1 MRIRCTQQTGKLLPV
16 GGSLIEHQQELGVCE
31 HHTRR
36 IGQQTF
42 LHILC
47 NAGERRTIFAEPL
60 PALVEEFAAVIGNAV
75 SAAAPVGEKQI
86 DLVDVDMGVFSL
98 SAVLDN
104 AVVNGVQ
111 HHQQAHRFQIFTQ
124 ILNVKA
130 EDAAFRVD
138 IGLVGKYI
146 QTAHREQL
154 QCQRDTVRLRVD
166 LLHQVV
172 IEVLQRGRLS
182 LITFQIF
189 PIDVSHAAV
198 NDRLLLRL
206 DLIRAHKL
214 LIQRHNK
221 LGLHHQ
227 RLPAVAIPLGQI
239 QRIDVAAIWI
249 RGGDGND
256 LAAQRPYQLAIF
268 AFGIDDNDVM
278 VGRERQ
284 RGDLLLCRHRL
295 ARAGHAG
302 NKTVAVE
309 QISAVA
315 DDEVM
320 RYGVDAVVNTAR
332 VLDLLRFE
340 RHENGSTF
348 RGQGAGCLNAL

>member
-1 MRIRCTQQTGKLLPV
+1 M
-16 GGSLIEHQQELGVCE
+16 
-31 HHTRR
+31 
-36 IGQQTF
+36 
-42 LHILC
+42 
-47 NAGERRTIFAEPL
+47 
-60 PALVEEFAAVIGNAV
+60 
-75 SAAAPVGEKQI
+75 
-86 DLVDVDMGVFSL
+86 
-98 SAVLDN
+98 
-104 AVVNGVQ
+104 
-111 HHQQAHRFQIFTQ
+111 
-124 ILNVKA
+124 
-130 EDAAFRVD
+130 
-138 IGLVGKYI
+138 
-146 QTAHREQL
+146 
-154 QCQRDTVRLRVD
+154 RLRVD

-214 LIQRHNK
+214 LVERHDK
-221 LGLHHQ
+221 LRLHHQ

-284 RGDLLLCRHRL
+284 RGDLLLCCHRL
-295 ARAGHAG
+295 TRAGHAG

>member
-1 MRIRCTQQTGKLLPV
+1 
-16 GGSLIEHQQELGVCE
+16 
-31 HHTRR
+31 
-36 IGQQTF
+36 
-42 LHILC
+42 
-47 NAGERRTIFAEPL
+47 
-60 PALVEEFAAVIGNAV
+60 
-75 SAAAPVGEKQI
+75 
-86 DLVDVDMGVFSL
+86 MGVFSL

-124 ILNVKA
+124 VLNVKA
-130 EDAAFRVD
+130 EDTAFCVD
-138 IGLVGKYI
+138 IGLVGKNI

-154 QCQRDTVRLRVD
+154 QCQRDPVCLRVD

-198 NDRLLLRL
+198 NDGLLLRL

-214 LIQRHNK
+214 LVERHDK
-221 LGLHHQ
+221 LRLHHQ

-239 QRIDVAAIWI
+239 QRIDVTTVWV
-249 RGGDGND
+249 RGGDGDD
-256 LAAQRPYQLAIF
+256 LAAQRPYQLTIF
-268 AFGIDDNDVM
+268 AFGIDNNNVM

-284 RGDLLLCRHRL
+284 RCHFLLCRH
-295 ARAGHAG
+295 AFAGAGNAG
-302 NKTVAVE
+302 NKTVSIQEIAAVT
-309 QISAVA
+309 

-320 RYGVDAVVNTAR
+320 RYGVDAVVDTAR
-332 VLDLLRFE
+332 VLNLLRFE
-340 RHENGSTF
+340 WHKDGGTF
-348 RGQGAGCLNAL
+348 RGQGAGGVNAL